1 MLTSSEIVSSGQ
13 IIWLGVCERLD
24 QPRTQVGCAE
34 RDTLL
39 RIFTVCSRE
48 RQLDPSALKGVWP
61 GAWRSQGA
69 PQMYKL
75 KQYIKTAP
83 KFNCALI
90 LYQYATKLS
99 STCNCDRS
107 LLQAN
112 GTGCRCAHA
121 SRYGSTASIIS
132 LLTHICISKALNIVT
147 HPKLTYE
154 HQSPS
159 GIAHPTLQPQ
169 LFRFLHTL
177 ARFKFLARHGISCWQ
192 KADAVS
198 SPSQSR

>member
-1 MLTSSEIVSSGQ
+1 
-13 IIWLGVCERLD
+13 
-24 QPRTQVGCAE
+24 
-34 RDTLL
+34 
-39 RIFTVCSRE
+39 
-48 RQLDPSALKGVWP
+48 
-61 GAWRSQGA
+61 
-69 PQMYKL
+69 MYKL
-75 KQYIKTAP
+75 KQCIKTAP
-83 KFNCALI
+83 KFNYALI

-99 STCNCDRS
+99 STCICDRS

-132 LLTHICISKALNIVT
+132 LLIHICISIALNIVT

-154 HQSPS
+154 HQLPS

-177 ARFKFLARHGISCWQ
+177 ARFKFLARHFTKLCKLVYPWESVSEIQST
-192 KADAVS
+192 KEAVGKRLT
-198 SPSQSR
+198 QSAVQVKVVRNLGVMSRNFFCTGCAMC